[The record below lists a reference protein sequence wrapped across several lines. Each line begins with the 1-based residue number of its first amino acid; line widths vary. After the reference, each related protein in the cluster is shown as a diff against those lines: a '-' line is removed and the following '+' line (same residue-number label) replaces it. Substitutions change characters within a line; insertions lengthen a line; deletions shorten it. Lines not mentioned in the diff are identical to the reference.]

1 MNSQQLNTLITRKP
15 FRPFQIATGAGEDFN
30 VLEEGDILS
39 NRRRP
44 DLYFI
49 FTEDGLAHWIESSDI
64 VSVTT
69 L

>member
-1 MNSQQLNTLITRKP
+1 MNSQQLNALITRKP
-15 FRPFQIATGAGEDFN
+15 FRSFQIATTAGDHFD
-30 VLEEGDILS
+30 VLEEGDIFNNL
-39 NRRRP
+39 RRP
-44 DLYFI
+44 DFYVI